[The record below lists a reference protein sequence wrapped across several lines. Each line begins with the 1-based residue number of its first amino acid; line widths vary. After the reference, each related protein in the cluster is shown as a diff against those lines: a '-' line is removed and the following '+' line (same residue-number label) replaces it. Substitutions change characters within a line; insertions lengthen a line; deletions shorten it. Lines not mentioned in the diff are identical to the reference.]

1 MRATG
6 HEIDTRIAAC
16 PALATATPPVDV
28 PLEGVPDDESGPYG
42 DDAYTCEMAT
52 NYPVPAFDLY
62 TALLSSSERTAATA
76 REGW

>member
-1 MRATG
+1 M
-6 HEIDTRIAAC
+6 
-16 PALATATPPVDV
+16 
-28 PLEGVPDDESGPYG
+28 EGVPDDESGPYG